1 MTDKLLLL
9 IFQQMELSNLNNI
22 VETIIR
28 VFVIVEIPQKL
39 YVCQAGH
46 WQTYNFWGISTIK
59 VTKLKWPMG
68 WIERGCQ
75 YQVEVSVMY

>member
-39 YVCQAGH
+39 DVRQAGH
-46 WQTYNFWGISTIK
+46 CAWCSWQIK
-59 VTKLKWPMG
+59 VTIG
-68 WIERGCQ
+68 EN
-75 YQVEVSVMY
+75 

>member
-46 WQTYNFWGISTIK
+46 
-59 VTKLKWPMG
+59 
-68 WIERGCQ
+68 
-75 YQVEVSVMY
+75 